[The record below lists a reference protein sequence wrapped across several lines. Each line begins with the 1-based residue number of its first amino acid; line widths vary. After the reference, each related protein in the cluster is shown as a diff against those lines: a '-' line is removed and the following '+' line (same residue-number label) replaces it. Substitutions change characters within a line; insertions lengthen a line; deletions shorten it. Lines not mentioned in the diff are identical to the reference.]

1 MSQLQ
6 KLERDQKFNVD
17 EFNKNFEKT
26 DLMTKQ
32 MEQQNIINKEI
43 EPNIINKEI
52 EQNIINKEIEQRKS
66 ENLIINIKNVFFEVL
81 ELLLD
86 FKNPIPHILENEKK
100 EFAFSII
107 ILLSGILLLFLS
119 NFLI

>member
-1 MSQLQ
+1 MLQLQ
-6 KLERDQKFNVD
+6 KLKRDQKFNVD
-17 EFNKNFEKT
+17 EFNKNFEKS

-32 MEQQNIINKEI
+32 MEQQNVINKKI
-43 EPNIINKEI
+43 EQNVINKEI
-52 EQNIINKEIEQRKS
+52 EQKKS
-66 ENLIINIKNVFFEVL
+66 ENLIINIKNLFFEVL

-100 EFAFSII
+100 EFAFGII

>member
-1 MSQLQ
+1 MLQLQ

-17 EFNKNFEKT
+17 EFNKNFEKS
-26 DLMTKQ
+26 DLITKQ
-32 MEQQNIINKEI
+32 MEQQNIIH
-43 EPNIINKEI
+43 KEI
-52 EQNIINKEIEQRKS
+52 EQKKS
-66 ENLIINIKNVFFEVL
+66 ENLIINIKNLFFEVL

-100 EFAFSII
+100 EFAFGII

>member
-1 MSQLQ
+1 MSQL
-6 KLERDQKFNVD
+6 KMLERDQKFNVD
-17 EFNKNFEKT
+17 EFNKNFEKS

-32 MEQQNIINKEI
+32 MEQQNV
-43 EPNIINKEI
+43 INKEI
-52 EQNIINKEIEQRKS
+52 EQNVINKEIEQKKS
-66 ENLIINIKNVFFEVL
+66 ENLIINIKNLFFEVL

-100 EFAFSII
+100 EFAFGII

>member
-1 MSQLQ
+1 
-6 KLERDQKFNVD
+6 
-17 EFNKNFEKT
+17 
-26 DLMTKQ
+26 MTKQ
-32 MEQQNIINKEI
+32 MEQ
-43 EPNIINKEI
+43 PNIINKEI
-52 EQNIINKEIEQRKS
+52 EQNIINKEIEQNIINKEIEQKKS
-66 ENLIINIKNVFFEVL
+66 ENLIINIKNVFFEVF

-100 EFAFSII
+100 KFAFSII